1 MNLYWFHSLKSS
13 CPLLYKILRKA
24 GDPFLQY
31 KLRSEKKKR
40 NNIFK
45 QNSIQVFSDFCDA
58 FNDVNEEFWLTFG
71 TLLGAV
77 REHGFIAHDLDIDVG
92 VMDTVD
98 FKKLDKSL
106 RRHGFML
113 TRKIEIYSKQ
123 DPASGFEITYGKES
137 VTIDIFV
144 FHRLDAINIQTHDFL
159 QGVDSPDFQ
168 IYKTVRKIILPMKE
182 LIDYKFLDRNVLI
195 PKNYKDYLSAH
206 YGESYMIPD
215 PTWTTLS
222 SPAAKIQE
230 GSIGVFFK

>member
-92 VMDTVD
+92 VMNTID
-98 FKKLDKSL
+98 FQKLDTSL
-106 RRHGFML
+106 RQHGFRQ
-113 TRKIEIYSKQ
+113 TRKIEIYSKN
-123 DPASGFEITYGKES
+123 DSASGFEITYGKES

-144 FHRLDAINIQTHDFL
+144 FHRLDAINIQTYDFL
-159 QGVDSPDFQ
+159 NGVESPEFLL
-168 IYKTVRKIILPMKE
+168 YKTVRKIVLPMKE
-182 LIDYKFLDRNVLI
+182 LIDYNFLNRKVKI
-195 PKNYKDYLSAH
+195 PNNYKDYLSAH
-206 YGESYMIPD
+206 YGESYMTPD
-215 PTWTTLS
+215 PTWSTLS
-222 SPAAKIQE
+222 SPAATIQE
-230 GSIGVFFK
+230 GSIGVFIK